1 IVSETLK
8 SLVLERR
15 DHLSSAFPL
24 RFEPGSHGQCLFGA
38 KGAIKAGRIELSGGG
53 PPSGEEF
60 LARARSLFPSDR
72 VAFQCRKMSV
82 AHFFGRTWRRA
93 LCRRWTYA
101 GPEAADGLSRAASL
115 SR

>member
-1 IVSETLK
+1 MVSETLK

-53 PPSGEEF
+53 LPRGGKFCFASGGKTGGGTGTSASGGEW
-60 LARARSLFPSDR
+60 
-72 VAFQCRKMSV
+72 AFE
-82 AHFFGRTWRRA
+82 
-93 LCRRWTYA
+93 A
-101 GPEAADGLSRAASL
+101 GAKDGG
-115 SR
+115 